1 MNLPPTSGITKFSA
15 RLETL
20 QQFYHFSPN
29 LPCSIVS
36 LSFSFSRFFAV
47 PFSSLFL
54 LFRFSC
60 SISFARSS
68 NRKRS
73 RKKGR
78 KEGRDRVIQQ
88 WAGAP
93 RNCFTREKQ
102 GRNKKVSREAD
113 GRWRRE
119 VRACQCFLFSSRYLQ
134 SKIKRTRC
142 FFPLPTFFFLLFSF
156 LFFRLCQCRVPFFG
170 TLDALSLSLVLPL
183 FAPVDFLLVFFPS
196 VLCFGTRI
204 AYQLSLR
211 DAPTFS
217 RGREKPRTMA
227 VHVEN
232 PRCIVGYRSIGWR
245 NYRSAESFIIFE
257 WIYLYSR
264 EMDVERSHEI
274 FGTTVGTVV
283 LKCILGIYCC
293 DILYPRTLRVACHDQ
308 HTSNPMD

>member
-156 LFFRLCQCRVPFFG
+156 LFFVYVSVAFLFSG
-170 TLDALSLSLVLPL
+170 HSMLSLSLSFSRCSRPL
-183 FAPVDFLLVFFPS
+183 
-196 VLCFGTRI
+196 
-204 AYQLSLR
+204 
-211 DAPTFS
+211 TFS
-217 RGREKPRTMA
+217 WFFSPRFCVSGRTSPTNSRYETRQHFPAAERNRERWLSTLKTRVVSLDIAPSDDVIIVPRKVSLFSNGYTCIRGKWTWNA
-227 VHVEN
+227 VTKFLVQRLEQLFWN
-232 PRCIVGYRSIGWR
+232 TFL
-245 NYRSAESFIIFE
+245 ES
-257 WIYLYSR
+257 
-264 EMDVERSHEI
+264 
-274 FGTTVGTVV
+274 TVV
-283 LKCILGIYCC
+283 IFYILVPCE
-293 DILYPRTLRVACHDQ
+293 
-308 HTSNPMD
+308 